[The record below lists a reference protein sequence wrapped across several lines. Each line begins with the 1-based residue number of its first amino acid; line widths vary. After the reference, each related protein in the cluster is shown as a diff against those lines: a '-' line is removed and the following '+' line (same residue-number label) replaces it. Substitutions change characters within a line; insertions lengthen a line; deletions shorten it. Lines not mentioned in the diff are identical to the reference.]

1 MNSRILALVAVS
13 LVGCGGKS
21 PGIQDSG
28 VPGTGDDASVT
39 GDGSPTDDASQPMDS
54 PFPFDTALGM
64 PLSVPAGQWTW
75 VDFPDSTCDD
85 GSPTGIA
92 VSPGDAGK
100 LLIFFEGGGACWD
113 ALTCFGLNTAV
124 HGPFGQAQW
133 DAQSA
138 TITTSSIL
146 DRTLTGNPFAGY
158 GMVFVPYCTGD
169 LHAGNN
175 VATYDV
181 AGQAKPYH
189 HQGAANV
196 AAYMARIA
204 ATWTNATDVA
214 ITGSSAGGFGALMNY
229 EPIRAHFP
237 GAKMIMIDDSG
248 PPLAGTSI
256 PASERMAWYAEWH
269 VGDLIDPQCADC
281 KDDVSNLPAAVAAKY
296 PNDRMALL
304 SSLQDQTIRT
314 YFMLTADGMQTALQS
329 LKTDKLDALP
339 NFHTFFVSGETHTML
354 GNPSGFVAGGTALLP
369 WLGQMSSADAAWT
382 SVGP

>member
-1 MNSRILALVAVS
+1 
-13 LVGCGGKS
+13 
-21 PGIQDSG
+21 
-28 VPGTGDDASVT
+28 
-39 GDGSPTDDASQPMDS
+39 
-54 PFPFDTALGM
+54 
-64 PLSVPAGQWTW
+64 
-75 VDFPDSTCDD
+75 
-85 GSPTGIA
+85 
-92 VSPGDAGK
+92 
-100 LLIFFEGGGACWD
+100 
-113 ALTCFGLNTAV
+113 
-124 HGPFGQAQW
+124 
-133 DAQSA
+133 
-138 TITTSSIL
+138 
-146 DRTLTGNPFAGY
+146 
-158 GMVFVPYCTGD
+158 
-169 LHAGNN
+169 
-175 VATYDV
+175 
-181 AGQAKPYH
+181 
-189 HQGAANV
+189 
-196 AAYMARIA
+196 MARIA

-256 PASERMAWYAEWH
+256 PASERMAWYSEWH

-369 WLGQMSSADAAWT
+369 WLGQMSSGDAAWT